1 MTRDGNRWLMRFNQL
16 DRITELEPGH
26 HLKATKCLS
35 LSEQYLHDHFPL
47 FPVMPG
53 VLMLEALYQ
62 AASWLIR
69 SSEDFANSMVV
80 LHEARNI
87 KFQDFVSPGN
97 QLDVYVEILKQNDRE
112 VHVKAIGTI
121 GDKTAVNG
129 RLVLHRFNLE
139 NEYGEP
145 AEVDKTVGGSHQK
158 IFRLLSAGLKTSET
172 AETTAG

>member
-1 MTRDGNRWLMRFNQL
+1 MRFNQL
-16 DRITELEPGH
+16 DQITEIQPGH
-26 HLKATKCLS
+26 HLRARKCLT

-62 AASWLIR
+62 AAAWLVR
-69 SSEDFANSMVV
+69 SSEDFENSMVV

-87 KFQDFVSPGN
+87 KFQDFVAPGK

-112 VHVKAIGTI
+112 VQVKAIGTI

-129 RLVLHRFNLE
+129 RLVLHRYNLE
-139 NEYGEP
+139 NEFGEP
-145 AEVDKTVGGSHQK
+145 AGIDKTVTTSHKK
-158 IFRLLSAGLKTSET
+158 IFRLLTSELEKS
-172 AETTAG
+172 AEENAAVS

>member
-1 MTRDGNRWLMRFNQL
+1 MRFNQL
-16 DRITELEPGH
+16 DQIIELQPGH
-26 HLKATKCLS
+26 HLRAIKCLS

-62 AASWLIR
+62 AGAWLIR
-69 SSEDFANSMVV
+69 SSEEFANSMVV

-97 QLDVYVEILKQNDRE
+97 QLDVYVEILKEKDRE
-112 VHVKAIGTI
+112 VQLKVLGTI
-121 GDKTAVNG
+121 DGKTAVNG

-139 NEYGEP
+139 QEFGEP
-145 AEVDKTVGGSHQK
+145 AAVDATVNQSHQK
-158 IFRLLSAGLKTSET
+158 IFRLLTAGLKKDAQQPST
-172 AETTAG
+172 ADSAVS

>member
-1 MTRDGNRWLMRFNQL
+1 MRFNQL

-26 HLKATKCLS
+26 HLKATKCLT

-62 AASWLIR
+62 ASAWLIR
-69 SSEDFANSMVV
+69 SSEEFANSMVV

-97 QLDVYVEILKQNDRE
+97 QLDVHVEILKQDDRA
-112 VHVKAIGTI
+112 VHVKAVGKI

-139 NEYGEP
+139 DEYNEPPEM
-145 AEVDKTVGGSHQK
+145 DQTVSGSHQK
-158 IFRLLSAGLKTSET
+158 IFRLLSAGLKAGET

>member
-1 MTRDGNRWLMRFNQL
+1 MRFNLL
-16 DRITELEPGH
+16 DQIIELEPGH
-26 HLKATKCLS
+26 HLRAIKCLS

-62 AASWLIR
+62 AGAWLVR
-69 SSEDFANSMVV
+69 SSEGFTHSMVV

-97 QLDVYVEILKQNDRE
+97 QLDVYVEILKENGRE
-112 VHVKAIGTI
+112 VQLKVLGTI

-139 NEYGEP
+139 QESGES
-145 AEVDKTVGGSHQK
+145 ALVDATVNRSHQK
-158 IFRLLSAGLKTSET
+158 VFRLLTAGLNKRTADSTSPDPVVS
-172 AETTAG
+172 